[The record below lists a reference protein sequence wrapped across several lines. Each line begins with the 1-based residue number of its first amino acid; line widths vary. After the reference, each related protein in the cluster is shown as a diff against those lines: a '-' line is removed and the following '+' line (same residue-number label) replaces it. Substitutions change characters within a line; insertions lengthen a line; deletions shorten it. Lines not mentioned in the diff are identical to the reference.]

1 MATTKKLTDKQL
13 ACLRHFVHKGEDY
26 GWSFGAGTL
35 TSLRKL
41 GLLEKFK
48 NDSEYTMWR
57 ATEIGRAACGTGADL

>member
-1 MATTKKLTDKQL
+1 MKKLTDKQL
-13 ACLRHFVHKGEDY
+13 ACLRHFVHVGTDY

-48 NDSEYTMWR
+48 NDTEYTMWR
-57 ATEIGRAACGTGADL
+57 VTAAGRARGADG